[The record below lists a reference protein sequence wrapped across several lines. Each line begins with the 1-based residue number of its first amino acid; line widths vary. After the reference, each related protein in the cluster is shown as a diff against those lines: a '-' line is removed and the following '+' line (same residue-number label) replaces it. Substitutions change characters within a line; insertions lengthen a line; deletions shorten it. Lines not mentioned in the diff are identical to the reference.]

1 MADDTATRY
10 HFGPLERRGLVAGW
24 RGGQLLVV
32 SAGLVAAVFVLRGHS
47 GLAGVA
53 GSIVLVAVSVALVTW
68 PIAGRSAEQWA
79 PDAVRHARTVLRRRR
94 YRNGAPFASLSVVTV
109 EAGGGRASAL
119 VHDSELRTYTA
130 VLPAWGHGFL
140 LQGQAQKAAQ
150 VASWSSVLAALA
162 RQGSAVHRLQ
172 WVARCVPDDGIE
184 LGRHWD
190 RHAVLEEDSPAQR
203 SYAALLQSETTS
215 ARRHEVWL
223 AVSVDATRSA
233 RAVRA
238 AGGGDGGACSI
249 VLREAAWLRRQLS
262 DAGIESGPP
271 LDDTALADCM
281 RRQFDVDVATGADAG
296 GHPVWPWPMAV
307 AAEWGRAR
315 VDGSWVATYWIAE
328 WPRREIGPEFLGPLL
343 LADLRRTVSLVMEP
357 LSSAEATRHVEK
369 ARTADVADAE
379 LRRRGGFL
387 ATARRR
393 REEEVLAEREDE
405 LTEGHAQYRFSGY
418 VTVTAPAPE
427 ELEDACARTEQAA
440 GRSGIEL
447 RRCYGDQA
455 RALTCALPLGRGLA

>member
-1 MADDTATRY
+1 MADDAGARY

-24 RGGQLLVV
+24 RGGQLAVV
-32 SAGLVAAVFVLRGHS
+32 SVGLVAAVFVLRGHA
-47 GLAGVA
+47 GLTGIA
-53 GSIVLVAVSVALVTW
+53 GSIVVVAVSVALVTW

-79 PDAVRHARTVLRRRR
+79 PEAVRHARTSACRRRQST
-94 YRNGAPFASLSVVTV
+94 GSPFAALSVVTV
-109 EAGGGRASAL
+109 ETGSARAPVV
-119 VHDSELRTYTA
+119 VHDSVLRTYTG

-140 LQGQAQKAAQ
+140 LHGPGDKATQ
-150 VASWSSVLAALA
+150 VASWASVLAALA

-172 WVARCVPDDGIE
+172 WVARCVPDDGTE
-184 LGRHWD
+184 LRRHWV
-190 RHAVLEEDSPAQR
+190 RHAVLPADSPAQR
-203 SYAALLQSETTS
+203 SYAALLATETTS

-223 AVSVDATRSA
+223 AVTVDATRSA

-238 AGGGDGGACSI
+238 AGGGDPGACAV

-262 DAGIESGPP
+262 DVGIDSEP
-271 LDDTALADCM
+271 LLDGTGLASCV
-281 RRQFDVDVATGADAG
+281 RRQFDGPTGADAAV
-296 GHPVWPWPMAV
+296 HPAWPWPMAV
-307 AAEWGRAR
+307 EAEWSRAR
-315 VDGSWVATYWIAE
+315 VDGSWVVTYWIAE
-328 WPRREIGPEFLGPLL
+328 WPRREVGAEFLGPLL
-343 LADLRRTVSLVMEP
+343 LADVRRTVSLVMEP
-357 LSSAEATRHVEK
+357 LSSVAATRHVER

-393 REEEVLAEREDE
+393 REEEVLAEQEHE

-418 VTVTAPAPE
+418 VTVTAMTCE
-427 ELEDACARTEQAA
+427 ELEDACAGTEQAA

-455 RALTCALPLGRGLA
+455 RALTCTLPLGRGLA